1 MTTVPTTPASLP
13 SLNKLH
19 DLLNLLAQLRNLS
32 NPFDSP
38 AALKST
44 LDLLADL
51 GSILGVN
58 HELLNWLTDIENNA
72 PLLDLILSAGRFLE
86 SLLPLPRVEDPPRL
100 GEGSGEGAGT
110 SSTNTITI
118 QSLGLA
124 QLLPLIIE
132 LIQLLHRVRAP
143 SPATSAL

>member
-1 MTTVPTTPASLP
+1 MSTAASLP
-13 SLNKLH
+13 SLSKLH
-19 DLLNLLAQLRNLS
+19 DLLNLLSELRDLS

-44 LDLLADL
+44 LELLADL

-58 HELLNWLTDIENNA
+58 HELLNWLTDIENNT

-86 SLLPLPRVEDPPRL
+86 SLVSPSGPTTTPP
-100 GEGSGEGAGT
+100 
-110 SSTNTITI
+110 TNTITI
-118 QSLGLA
+118 QSLGLT

-132 LIQLLHRVRAP
+132 LIQLLHHLRQNTAAANQQ
-143 SPATSAL
+143 S

>member
-1 MTTVPTTPASLP
+1 MTTFPTTPASLP

-51 GSILGVN
+51 GSILGLN

-86 SLLPLPRVEDPPRL
+86 SLVSTPATTPP
-100 GEGSGEGAGT
+100 
-110 SSTNTITI
+110 TNTITI

>member
-1 MTTVPTTPASLP
+1 MSTTSTSLP
-13 SLNKLH
+13 SLSKLH
-19 DLLNLLAQLRNLS
+19 DLLNLLAELRDLS

-44 LDLLADL
+44 LELLADL
-51 GSILGVN
+51 GSILGLN
-58 HELLNWLTDIENNA
+58 HELQSWLTDIENNA

-86 SLLPLPRVEDPPRL
+86 SLISPPNQP
-100 GEGSGEGAGT
+100 T
-110 SSTNTITI
+110 PPTNTITI

-132 LIQLLHRVRAP
+132 LVQLLQRLRGNAER
-143 SPATSAL
+143 

>member
-1 MTTVPTTPASLP
+1 MSTTSTSLP
-13 SLNKLH
+13 SLSKLH
-19 DLLNLLAQLRNLS
+19 DLLNLLAELRDLS

-44 LDLLADL
+44 LELLADL
-51 GSILGVN
+51 GSILGLN
-58 HELLNWLTDIENNA
+58 HELQSWLTDIENNA

-86 SLLPLPRVEDPPRL
+86 SLVCPPNQP
-100 GEGSGEGAGT
+100 T
-110 SSTNTITI
+110 TPPTNTITI

-132 LIQLLHRVRAP
+132 LVQLLQRLRK
-143 SPATSAL
+143 PATSALGS

>member
-1 MTTVPTTPASLP
+1 MSTAASLP
-13 SLNKLH
+13 SLSKLH
-19 DLLNLLAQLRNLS
+19 DLLNLLSELRDLS

-44 LDLLADL
+44 LELLADL

-58 HELLNWLTDIENNA
+58 HELLNWLTDIENNT

-86 SLLPLPRVEDPPRL
+86 SLISPSNQPTHP
-100 GEGSGEGAGT
+100 
-110 SSTNTITI
+110 TNTITI
-118 QSLGLA
+118 QSLGLT

-132 LIQLLHRVRAP
+132 LIQLLHRLCQNTAAANQHR
-143 SPATSAL
+143 